1 MFSKE
6 EAKQVRQDF
15 WTFFG
20 KRYHRKWTLYNTGI
34 KDVVLKFSMENN
46 HALVSVDIEH
56 DEELFRSY
64 YFEKFEGFSRI
75 MKDEISK
82 DLIFDKNYILE
93 SGKIISR
100 VYIEKEG
107 VKITRKT
114 DWPVVYEFFHEYMDK
129 LESFFWEYKDFIED

>member
-20 KRYHRKWTLYNTGI
+20 KRYDRKWTLYNTKI
-34 KDVVLKFSMENN
+34 KDVVLKFSMEDSR
-46 HALVSVDIEH
+46 AIISVDIEH
-56 DEELFRSY
+56 DDELFRHY
-64 YFEKFEGFSRI
+64 YFEKFESFKSI
-75 MKDEISK
+75 MCEEINE
-82 DLIFDKNYILE
+82 DLIFDKAYELK

-100 VYIEKEG
+100 IYIFMDG

-114 DWPVVYEFFHEYMDK
+114 DWPDVYEFFHENMDK